1 MSIQRNISSEV
12 GSLSCKS
19 SLKSNKWCWTLKI
32 IWMPINWSQ
41 VKWSPFCGCWCQK
54 WQHEKQIAET
64 SERKGGRV
72 LPPEAGDWADRV
84 RERAY
89 HCHVQTG
96 RARRTDRHAL
106 LKPAHISSW
115 PILGV
120 SIKNRIWCGVY
131 LYVHDLI
138 PFLLSWMSLLFFYTC
153 FRKGRLTSRRTW
165 VVSEAWPLLLS
176 NFQDKVRITRRTWE
190 DRWPVALW
198 KC

>member
-1 MSIQRNISSEV
+1 MTIQRNISSEV

-32 IWMPINWSQ
+32 IWMPIIWSQ

-54 WQHEKQIAET
+54 WQNEKQIAET

-89 HCHVQTG
+89 HCLVQTG

-106 LKPAHISSW
+106 LKPAHIYQVGQFWGLNQKQDMMWCVFVCPRFNTLSAV
-115 PILGV
+115 LDV
-120 SIKNRIWCGVY
+120 SPV
-131 LYVHDLI
+131 LLQL
-138 PFLLSWMSLLFFYTC
+138 FLERQVNLQEDMGGQWSLT
-153 FRKGRLTSRRTW
+153 
-165 VVSEAWPLLLS
+165 PP
-176 NFQDKVRITRRTWE
+176 
-190 DRWPVALW
+190 PV
-198 KC
+198 